1 MNFCLL
7 KVQLCG
13 TVLLRL
19 CGPLCCSSNQ
29 YQSLLFQVLKN
40 FKKVKFHQQP
50 PQLKQL
56 GHSSLSQHLGAA
68 NRTRRNLDS
77 LRSHRS

>member
-1 MNFCLL
+1 MEF
-7 KVQLCG
+7 
-13 TVLLRL
+13 TM
-19 CGPLCCSSNQ
+19 PW
-29 YQSLLFQVLKN
+29 QVLKN

-68 NRTRRNLDS
+68 NRMRRNLDS
-77 LRSHRS
+77 LRSHKS